1 MKELLTLKNF
11 GNNYRKVLKVLIN
24 SLKDIGKWAQFYKA
38 AVVQPTY
45 LLKRGLL
52 QRKNLIITLKF

>member
-11 GNNYRKVLKVLIN
+11 DNNYRKVLKVLIN

-45 LLKRGLL
+45 LLKKDSFRG
-52 QRKNLIITLKF
+52 KI